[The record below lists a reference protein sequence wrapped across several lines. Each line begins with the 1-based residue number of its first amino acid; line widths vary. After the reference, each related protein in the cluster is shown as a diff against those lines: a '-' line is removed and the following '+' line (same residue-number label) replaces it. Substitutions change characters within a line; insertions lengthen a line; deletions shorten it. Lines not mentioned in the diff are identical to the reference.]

1 MPVRDAVV
9 AEVAPAVLGLAGL
22 VRTGLVLTGLVLTGL
37 VLTGLVV
44 GGTVGAATGTAI
56 VGVVTGDA
64 ASSMAALDGV
74 LTSVHNAMLAATTDA
89 ASKR

>member
-22 VRTGLVLTGLVLTGL
+22 VRTGLVLTGL

>member
-22 VRTGLVLTGLVLTGL
+22 VRTGPVLTGL

-44 GGTVGAATGTAI
+44 GGTVGAARGTAI

-74 LTSVHNAMLAATTDA
+74 LTSVHNAMLAATTDT

>member
-9 AEVAPAVLGLAGL
+9 AEVVPAVLGLAGL
-22 VRTGLVLTGLVLTGL
+22 VRTGL

-74 LTSVHNAMLAATTDA
+74 LTSVHNAMLAATTDT

>member
-1 MPVRDAVV
+1 MTVFDAVV
-9 AEVAPAVLGLAGL
+9 AELAPTGFALAGFAPAGF
-22 VRTGLVLTGLVLTGL
+22 
-37 VLTGLVV
+37 VV